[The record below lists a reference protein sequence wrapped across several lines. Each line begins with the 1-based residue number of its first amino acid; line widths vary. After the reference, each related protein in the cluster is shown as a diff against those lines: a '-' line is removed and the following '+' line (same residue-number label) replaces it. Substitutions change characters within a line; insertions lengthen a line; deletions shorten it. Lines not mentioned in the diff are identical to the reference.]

1 MERKISTLVM
11 PTFFSSVRAK
21 PIHYSK
27 YDLPSAKITALHY
40 HDVMEIGVCLR
51 GRGIT
56 YVGNYS
62 YDFKQGDVQI
72 VSSGVP
78 HLSMS
83 ERGEKTTWV
92 WTSFDPKTL
101 IREVGLNNSEEI
113 NKLLLNEKLIN
124 GVFDSQDFPK
134 LTQIIVDACE
144 QASVESEVKKLSLAL
159 ATVNLLIE
167 SERISKTNP
176 SLLHARRDGVM
187 RNSINS
193 VIEYVEN
200 NLDDNENL
208 TEVKLASLIS
218 VSQPTLRRLF
228 ISQTGYPP
236 KTFILRSKMA
246 LAEWLLA
253 ETKLSVTEISLK
265 VGYSDQSGFNRVFKK
280 FYKCSPVKYRKLNS
294 R

>member
-1 MERKISTLVM
+1 MERQVSTFAM
-11 PTFFSSVRAK
+11 PTFFSSVKAK
-21 PIHYSK
+21 PSYYSK
-27 YDLPSAKITALHY
+27 YQLPSTLISALHY
-40 HDVMEIGVCLR
+40 HDVVEIGLCLN
-51 GRGIT
+51 GSGIT
-56 YVGNYS
+56 YVGNYL
-62 YDFKQGDVQI
+62 YKFKKGYVQ
-72 VSSGVP
+72 VVGSGVP
-78 HLSMS
+78 HLSTS
-83 ERGEKTTWV
+83 GKGERATWV
-92 WTSFDPKTL
+92 WVSFDLKNL
-101 IREVGLNNSEEI
+101 MREVGFNNCEEI
-113 NKLLLNEKLIN
+113 NRLVINQRLVN
-124 GVFDSQDFPK
+124 GVFAPEDFPK